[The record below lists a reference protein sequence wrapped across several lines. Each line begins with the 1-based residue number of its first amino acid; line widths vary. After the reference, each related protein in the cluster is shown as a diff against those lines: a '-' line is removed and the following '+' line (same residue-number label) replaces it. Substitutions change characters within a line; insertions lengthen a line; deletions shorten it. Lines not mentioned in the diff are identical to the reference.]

1 MTCIMFTAYIADQK
15 SALVL
20 PSHTP
25 SVSASEPP
33 VLKDRHRSFA
43 RARQMSKSSARKA
56 FVSTTRIRTSP
67 RTPENALP
75 PRSNN

>member
-1 MTCIMFTAYIADQK
+1 MFTAYIANQK
-15 SALVL
+15 SVLVL

-56 FVSTTRIRTSP
+56 CGEHHAHTHVPQHTRECTAASFK
-67 RTPENALP
+67 
-75 PRSNN
+75 